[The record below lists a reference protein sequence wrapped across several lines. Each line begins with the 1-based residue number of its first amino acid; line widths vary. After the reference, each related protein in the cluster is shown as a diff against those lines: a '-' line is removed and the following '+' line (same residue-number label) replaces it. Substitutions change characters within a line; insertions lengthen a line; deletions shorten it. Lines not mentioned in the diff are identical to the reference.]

1 MTVDV
6 LDNDYGRIDDYPE
19 IDSTQGNQVGGRL
32 SQTHQGES
40 AEERQRYVHGRNQR
54 SANIPKE
61 KHQHQKYQRH
71 SNCQV
76 LEHGVQRGRYQC
88 CAIVERDEL
97 VPAGHYA
104 GRVEARDFGLHPSE
118 GFQSVPVLAHQ
129 PDALDDLFAMVH
141 AHDAESGGITDIDLS
156 DVIHANRNGPIAGE
170 HDSFDVVEGLDQPAA
185 TYVEDLLANRKVTA
199 AHVAVPIG

>member
-32 SQTHQGES
+32 SQPHQGES
-40 AEERQRYVHGRNQR
+40 ADERQRYVHGPTQR
-54 SANIPKE
+54 SANIRKE

-76 LEHGVQRGRYQC
+76 IEHGMQRGRYQC

-97 VPAGHYA
+97 ISSGHYV
-104 GRVEARDFGLHPSE
+104 GRVEARDFRLHPRESVQ
-118 GFQSVPVLAHQ
+118 GVPVLAHQ
-129 PDALDDLFAMVH
+129 HTALDDLFAVVH
-141 AHDAESGGITDIDLS
+141 AHCAEPGRIADIDLR
-156 DVIHANRNGPIAGE
+156 DVIHANRNAPIAREDG
-170 HDSFDVVEGLDQPAA
+170 SFDVVARLVETEA
-185 TYVEDLLANRKVTA
+185 TSLEDLASTTT
-199 AHVAVPIG
+199 